1 MQHMSTI
8 AIKAFVYK
16 LQLLL
21 LRDIVLKLTQAAAL
35 ISIRLMHRW
44 LTMLLG
50 LHFHFTSLNWHTTH
64 PPPDI
69 VLRA

>member
-1 MQHMSTI
+1 MSTI

-35 ISIRLMHRW
+35 ISIGLMHRW

-50 LHFHFTSLNWHTTH
+50 LHFHFTSLSLHSPTH
-64 PPPDI
+64 PLLI
-69 VLRA
+69 